1 MGLIGAIPV
10 IGPIVEKIVGV
21 VDQAVPDKDLKEK
34 LKTQIQSELLKLDY
48 SALEKE
54 IEARAQIIVAEA
66 QGHSWL
72 QRNWRP
78 ILMLTV
84 VAIIANNYIIY
95 PYLSMFTDKAV
106 VLELPDQLYT
116 LMTVGVGGYIVGR
129 SGEKIV
135 KTLRSD
141 KEK

>member
-1 MGLIGAIPV
+1 MGLLSAIPV
-10 IGPIVEKIVGV
+10 IGPIVEKVIGV

-34 LKTQIQSELLKLDY
+34 LKAEIESKLLELDY
-48 SALEKE
+48 SVLEKE
-54 IEARAQIIVAEA
+54 IDARAKIIVAEA
-66 QGHSWL
+66 TGHSWL

-95 PYLSMFTDKAV
+95 PYLSLFTDKAV
-106 VLELPDQLYT
+106 ILELPSELFT
-116 LMTVGVGGYIVGR
+116 LMTIGVGGYIVGR

-135 KTLRSD
+135 KSIKG
-141 KEK
+141 KEVV